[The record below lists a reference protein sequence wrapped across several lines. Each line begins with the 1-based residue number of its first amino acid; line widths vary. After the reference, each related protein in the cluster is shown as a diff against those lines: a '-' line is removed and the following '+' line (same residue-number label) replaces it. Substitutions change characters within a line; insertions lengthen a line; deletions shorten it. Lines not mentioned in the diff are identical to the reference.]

1 MESTA
6 VRPAAGAW
14 EEHAIRSLADGVGAN
29 AWARR
34 AQLVMAAWR
43 GDSVTS
49 IATKAGLTPH
59 TVKRWLAMF
68 DEQGV
73 PGLMAQ
79 PGSGRRS
86 RVSDG
91 DRDRIVAVARKGRW
105 TLESLTEA
113 VRAEGINL
121 GAGQLRKILIAAGVN
136 WR

>member
-1 MESTA
+1 MPLSA
-6 VRPAAGAW
+6 VRPPVGAW
-14 EEHAIRSLADGVGAN
+14 EEHAIRSLADGAGAN

-49 IATKAGLTPH
+49 IASDAGLTPH
-59 TVKRWLAMF
+59 TVKRWLTTF

-73 PGLMAQ
+73 QGLMAQ

-86 RVSDG
+86 RITEG
-91 DRDRIVAVARKGRW
+91 DRDRIVAVAGKRQW
-105 TLESLTEA
+105 TLEALAEA
-113 VRAEGINL
+113 VRAEGIGL
-121 GAGQLRKILIAAGVN
+121 SAGQLRKILIAAGVS

>member
-1 MESTA
+1 MSI
-6 VRPAAGAW
+6 RPPAGVW
-14 EEHAIRSLADGVGAN
+14 EEHAIRSLADGVGVN

-34 AQLVMAAWR
+34 AQLVLAAWR

-49 IATKAGLTPH
+49 IASRAGLSPH
-59 TVKRWLAMF
+59 TVRRWLTTF

-86 RVSDG
+86 RVGEG
-91 DRDRIVAVARKGRW
+91 DRDRIAAIARRRRW
-105 TLESLTEA
+105 TLESLAAA
-113 VRAEGINL
+113 VRAEGIDL
-121 GAGQLRKILIAAGVN
+121 GAGQLRKILIAAGVD